1 MCHAAQKFPYSAQR
15 KIITLLL
22 FEIITSLSLSINP
35 IVTMILAYA
44 DLESPDSGDK
54 HVTIGSNMPQ
64 NLQELAIVGDS
75 LSCSSKETRGSSE
88 ESYVC
93 DARAGANIFKQ

>member
-1 MCHAAQKFPYSAQR
+1 MCHAAQNFPY
-15 KIITLLL
+15 
-22 FEIITSLSLSINP
+22 NP

-54 HVTIGSNMPQ
+54 HVIIGSNMPQ
-64 NLQELAIVGDS
+64 NLRELAIVGES